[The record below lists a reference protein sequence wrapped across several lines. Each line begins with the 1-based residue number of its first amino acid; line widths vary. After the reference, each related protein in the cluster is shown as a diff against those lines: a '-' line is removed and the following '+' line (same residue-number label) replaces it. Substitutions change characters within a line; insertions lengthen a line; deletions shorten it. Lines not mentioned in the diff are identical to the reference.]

1 MSVLFKGF
9 KRKQKVTGKT
19 GWPGFAAK
27 VERRM
32 PMLFMIWLILSVL
45 GPHRDLYKIFFHGI
59 VTPAILILLI
69 SGRAHIKWRDP
80 LLLLA
85 MILAA
90 YSSITTFIV
99 GQGPIGGHIR
109 AFRWGVETFFCL
121 QAYSLWLPSV
131 LNRPSWWGRYFMLL
145 ALLGAAGGFLLFA
158 TGMVSGRLSGLGALH
173 NPIQAS
179 SILLIYLA
187 IGHFLVFIHQPS
199 SDKSAICLLIF
210 SSIAVTL
217 FVLMSQSR
225 APIFAMAVFLFY
237 LGCWSLINNSLLK
250 SGLVLLG
257 GAGLVIG
264 VLAWVY
270 SLDHYH
276 DLMLIRGSSYR
287 FEVWKGY
294 LLSLR
299 DSWIFGFGAG
309 TDPAQ
314 LDVAKEYWVKTR
326 TPILHAH
333 NIWLGTLVKNG
344 IIGLG
349 LLLAIAGLP
358 LKSVFTGPTTRRER
372 IGLMMILLLVFLLT
386 LTGEHTLIS
395 SVKAIW
401 LFGWLPLLF
410 VWSLAHKSGCRLKNT
425 SGENLPVTSKEI

>member
-1 MSVLFKGF
+1 
-9 KRKQKVTGKT
+9 
-19 GWPGFAAK
+19 
-27 VERRM
+27 
-32 PMLFMIWLILSVL
+32 MIWLIISVL
-45 GPHRDLYKIFFHGI
+45 GPHQDLYKVFFHSI
-59 VTPAILILLI
+59 VIPAILILLV

-80 LLLLA
+80 VLLLA

-99 GQGPIGGHIR
+99 GQGPIGDHIR

-121 QAYSLWLPSV
+121 LAYYLWLPAV
-131 LNRPSWWGRYFMLL
+131 LNRPSWWGRFFMLL

-187 IGHFLVFIHQPS
+187 MGHFLVFVRQPS
-199 SDKSAICLLIF
+199 PDKSAIHLMIL
-210 SSIAVTL
+210 SSITVTL

-225 APIFAMAVFLFY
+225 APIIAMAVFLFY
-237 LGCWSLINNSLLK
+237 LGCWAMLNNSRLK
-250 SGLVLLG
+250 TGLVLLG

-264 VLAWVY
+264 LLTAVY
-270 SLDHYH
+270 GLDHYH
-276 DLMLIRGSSYR
+276 DLLLVRGSSYR
-287 FEVWKGY
+287 LEMWKGY
-294 LLSLR
+294 LMSLP

-314 LDVAKEYWVKTR
+314 LSVAREFWVQSR
-326 TPILHAH
+326 TPVFHAH

-349 LLLAIAGLP
+349 LLLAIAVLL
-358 LKSVFTGPTTRRER
+358 LKSVFTGLSTRRER
-372 IGLMMILLLVFLLT
+372 MGLMMLLLLVFLLT

-395 SVKAIW
+395 SAKAIW

-410 VWSLAHKSGCRLKNT
+410 VWISSRIRQGQYSLKTELTCEQTTFL
-425 SGENLPVTSKEI
+425 NL